1 MNGSGT
7 SARTMDPRWPR
18 GTLMAR
24 LDPQTADELLGLA
37 AGQEYRLG
45 TVLIREGAPGTH
57 VYLLR
62 PASRARS
69 ACVKVTA
76 TSESGIET
84 MLGIRAV
91 GDIVGELAVLG
102 LEARSAT
109 VTTCSA
115 LTAHAI
121 PAATFKT
128 FLARRPQ
135 VWGVLTLM
143 IAERLEWANRRRV
156 DYGGHDATVQTAR
169 VIADVLALYGHSIE
183 DGGEELG
190 VPLSQPELGSLIGAS
205 KETAAKAVKQLRE
218 MGLVE
223 TRYRRI
229 IVRDSTALRSFARL
243 NAP

>member
-1 MNGSGT
+1 MS
-7 SARTMDPRWPR
+7 DPRWPR
-18 GTLMAR
+18 GTLMSR
-24 LDPQTADELLGLA
+24 LDPEIADELLQLA
-37 AGQEYRLG
+37 VGQEYRPG
-45 TVLIREGAPGTH
+45 AVLIRAGAPGTH
-57 VYLLR
+57 AYLLR
-62 PASRARS
+62 PTRRARS

-84 MLGIRAV
+84 MLGIRAA

-102 LEARSAT
+102 LETRSAT

-121 PAATFKT
+121 PADTFRA

-135 VWGVLTLM
+135 AWNAVTLM

-156 DYGGHDATVQTAR
+156 DHAGHGATVQAAR
-169 VIADVLALYGHSIE
+169 VIADVLALYGYRTA
-183 DGGEELG
+183 DGDEELG

-205 KETAAKAVKQLRE
+205 KEAVAKAIRQLRE

-223 TRYRRI
+223 TSYRRI
-229 IVRDSTALRSFARL
+229 IVLDSDGLRSFAKL
-243 NAP
+243 TAQ